1 MKKTL
6 VITGF
11 AGLLL
16 LAGGRAEAL
25 VITPSTSG
33 WTTDL
38 NKNLSSDA
46 LWFSAFG
53 FLPEIPDTLPSLLY
67 KSDAGGADGG
77 TYANAYNTTYS
88 NTPTDPSDAL
98 INWGGSF
105 YMDCSVCYLLVKDG
119 NQNPA
124 QYLFDISS
132 WNGTDD
138 IELKG
143 FWPANGAISN
153 VQILGTATRV
163 PEPSTIA
170 LVAFGFAALSLRRRW
185 AII

>member
-6 VITGF
+6 VITGI
-11 AGLLL
+11 AGLLM

-25 VITPSTSG
+25 VITPSTPG
-33 WTTDL
+33 WTTSI
-38 NKNLSSDA
+38 NSNLSSDEKW
-46 LWFSAFG
+46 LLAFG
-53 FLPEIPDTLPSLLY
+53 YLPEVPDKLPDLLY
-67 KSDAGGADGG
+67 KSNVGGSDEGP
-77 TYANAYNTTYS
+77 YANAYSTTYS

-98 INWGGSF
+98 ISWGGAF

-119 NQNPA
+119 NHNPA

-132 WNGTDD
+132 WNGTD
-138 IELKG
+138 IIGLKG

-170 LVAFGFAALSLRRRW
+170 LLAFGLAAVSLRRRR
-185 AII
+185 AVV